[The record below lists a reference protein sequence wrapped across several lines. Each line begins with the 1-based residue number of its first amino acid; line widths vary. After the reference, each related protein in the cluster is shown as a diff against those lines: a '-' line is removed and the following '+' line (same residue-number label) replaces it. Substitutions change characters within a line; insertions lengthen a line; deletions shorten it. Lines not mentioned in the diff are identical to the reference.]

1 MSTMRNLAD
10 DCVAAL
16 VKAFPIEDVWLLE
29 AKAAKECALQSPI
42 NLFLIVPDVSEAH
55 AIESAALEMVRKRPE
70 WSDIDVFAFPL
81 SVITRI
87 PRPLLVKMALTSG
100 RNHRGGAAPCLPL
113 RPGSGGNNSG
123 FMRRLGLWKSLLPL
137 LSPPLR

>member
-1 MSTMRNLAD
+1 MSTMRDLAD

-16 VKAFPIEDVWLLE
+16 VEAFPIEDVWLLE
-29 AKAAKECALQSPI
+29 AKAAKECELESPI

-55 AIESAALEMVRKRPE
+55 VIESAALEMVCKRPE

-87 PRPLLVKMALTSG
+87 PRPLVVKMALTSG
-100 RNHRGGAAPCLPL
+100 RNIYC
-113 RPGSGGNNSG
+113 
-123 FMRRLGLWKSLLPL
+123 K
-137 LSPPLR
+137 